1 MEGIAVNFLAVLG
14 HIHVGANMPGYL
26 PESDVL
32 CFDNVQSAAEYL
44 ADELERAQGL
54 MSENCSAEN
63 EEQQNKG
70 SDCCEWCGEFWSI
83 QTVLSGIRGVE
94 HDVMHEYV
102 RDNGYSYVHTPP
114 AGAPVVHWMTN
125 MAGTGHLSKCEL
137 WREQCADMGIAVD
150 EDGCE
155 VEIIDADSGDGTET
169 EVI

>member
-1 MEGIAVNFLAVLG
+1 MNFLAVVG

-44 ADELERAQGL
+44 ADELERAQDL
-54 MSENCSAEN
+54 MDENCTAETPAQRERGSA
-63 EEQQNKG
+63 
-70 SDCCEWCGEFWSI
+70 CCEWCGEYWSI
-83 QTVLSGIRGVE
+83 QTVLSGVRAVE
-94 HDVMHEYV
+94 HDVMHSYV
-102 RDNGYSYVHTPP
+102 QNNGYSYVHTPP

-125 MAGTGHLSKCEL
+125 MAGTGRLTDCEL
-137 WREQCADMGIAVD
+137 WREQCADMGITVG

-155 VEIIDADSGDGTET
+155 AETLYEDSGDGTET